1 MITYSLGHTDTS
13 IADGKSLGLLVGN
26 DVDAQVLARVK
37 LAGVGKS
44 LIADLVK
51 SIRRVGDE
59 FSEEDLLVGVDSVDD
74 QREQLR
80 DLSLELKGL
89 GGHVDGV
96 IGRLIQRRG
105 QTQRS
110 KQKVTAGIET
120 AGYLKEKRRCGCEGE
135 EV

>member
-1 MITYSLGHTDTS
+1 MRRRKSSTYSLGHTDTS
-13 IADGKSLGLLVGN
+13 IADGKSLGLLVGD

-80 DLSLELKGL
+80 DLSLELECL
-89 GGHVDGV
+89 GGHVDGCDGG
-96 IGRLIQRRG
+96 IDLKTNTEMQ
-105 QTQRS
+105 S
-110 KQKVTAGIET
+110 KK
-120 AGYLKEKRRCGCEGE
+120 
-135 EV
+135 